1 MVRCALDS
9 VEVGLLYTEDANTA
23 ARDAELDF
31 RASQRKFCAAVANEL
46 GLVRNGQWRAY
57 MSARE
62 KSCGAVVF
70 RKNSELEYLLLHY
83 GAGHWDYVK
92 GQVELNETEK
102 DTVVRELKEETSI
115 EDAHF
120 IEGFR
125 EEIGYFYRREG
136 KTILKKVVFFLV
148 EAKKSEVRLS
158 YEHVGYEWLTFQKA
172 MERLTFSN
180 ARKVLTKAQGFLK
193 AQGIEH

>member
-1 MVRCALDS
+1 LGFYTRRALLF
-9 VEVGLLYTEDANTA
+9 EAI
-23 ARDAELDF
+23 DAELDIK
-31 RASQRKFCAAVANEL
+31 ASQRKFCVAAVNEL

-92 GQVELNETEK
+92 GQVEPNETEK

-136 KTILKKVVFFLV
+136 KTILKKVVFFLL

-158 YEHVGYEWLTFQKA
+158 YEHIGYEWLTFQKA

-180 ARKVLTKAQGFLK
+180 AKKVLTKAQGFLK
-193 AQGIEH
+193 DQGIEH